1 MLLPCSTLH
10 FVQRAG
16 LYEILSPSAAALQV
30 AGETE
35 VKAQIKLRI
44 RTAQGAPIVIV
55 RSFQL
60 VQKAKALQVCV
71 SACCISVCADN
82 LSYRGTSNINCCAS
96 CASCIVAILLISIG
110 SRSAPST

>member
-1 MLLPCSTLH
+1 MQADKRCNQFH
-10 FVQRAG
+10 AV
-16 LYEILSPSAAALQV
+16 AAQV

-60 VQKAKALQVCV
+60 VQKAKALQVC
-71 SACCISVCADN
+71 S
-82 LSYRGTSNINCCAS
+82 LGMLQQTWPW
-96 CASCIVAILLISIG
+96 AILLPNPIDTG
-110 SRSAPST
+110 